1 MISNLPRKLSASPQ
15 LLHFMVLILIVGVM
29 VEMEVGGGTVSDR
42 CCQYVFVSSSSV
54 NSTSCIFPR
63 CILLIV
69 VMSCFC
75 GAHWQ
80 LLRSRFCIRS
90 RLWWS
95 RNGRRLGG
103 GDGSKHLRSSGGS
116 TKMEWVGME
125 RIRRKKLR
133 NISPSASNDV
143 HLPALW
149 LESNPSHD

>member
-1 MISNLPRKLSASPQ
+1 MFL
-15 LLHFMVLILIVGVM
+15 
-29 VEMEVGGGTVSDR
+29 
-42 CCQYVFVSSSSV
+42 
-54 NSTSCIFPR
+54 FPR

-75 GAHWQ
+75 GAHLCRQ
-80 LLRSRFCIRS
+80 LLWFRFCVRS

-95 RNGRRLGG
+95 RNGRRWGA

-149 LESNPSHD
+149 LESNPSHDWDCFLDQSRSFHEKTYFSSNHSFVLFCQHFYHFWSWFIAKIAGELYHPVSIMTE